1 MYSTLDLKNGFFH
14 IAIKEVSHK
23 YTAFVIPNG
32 YFEFLRMPFGLSMSS
47 AYFQKYVNAV
57 FCDLMM
63 KGIVAIYM
71 NDLIILSVDM
81 QEGLM
86 MLKLILE
93 AASKYGL
100 KLEEM
105 STEVKVEL
113 KLKSKVNYLGYIIE
127 NGEITPSEEKINVV
141 KHFPKST
148 NVCDARIFRA
158 HGVFSEICA
167 RICEY
172 SAISDGLI
180 EKRNKVSFGKE

>member
-32 YFEFLRMPFGLSMSS
+32 YFEFLRMPFGLSTSS

-63 KGIVAIYM
+63 KRIVAIYM
-71 NDLIILSVDM
+71 NDLIIPSADM
-81 QEGLM
+81 QEGLT

-127 NGEITPSEEKINVV
+127 KEKSHLPR
-141 KHFPKST
+141 KK
-148 NVCDARIFRA
+148 
-158 HGVFSEICA
+158 
-167 RICEY
+167 
-172 SAISDGLI
+172 
-180 EKRNKVSFGKE
+180 